1 MIVEQRSDG
10 CDREPKRVGQP
21 LESGKDR
28 VDSLLE
34 PPRDTLLLTLAPS
47 DPIQSWDLQH
57 SNKNLCVALQLSW

>member
-10 CDREPKRVGQP
+10 RDREPKRVGQP
-21 LESGKDR
+21 LESGKDK

-47 DPIQSWDLQH
+47 DPFQSWDLQH